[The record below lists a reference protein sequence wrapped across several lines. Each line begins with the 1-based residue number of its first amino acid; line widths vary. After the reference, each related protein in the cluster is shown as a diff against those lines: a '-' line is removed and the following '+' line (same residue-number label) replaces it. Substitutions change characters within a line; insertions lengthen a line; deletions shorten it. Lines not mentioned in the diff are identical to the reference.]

1 MAPKKKE
8 AAKGKGKAV
17 DADAAGKADAVDD
30 IADEGFKKSLR
41 MEIRSLV
48 AEIEKQEN
56 FTGLYNDERLRINYF
71 WLVAKKELE
80 DKQAE
85 LRNKER
91 EFQDL
96 NEKHEI
102 TIKIMKQKLKHLIF
116 QNLDKLTALKKEQQ
130 ITLKNE
136 EDDHRIQQR
145 ELKQD
150 VRSLKVAQKEQEVRQ
165 TEYKNALTRT
175 YGDQASGIRR
185 EYERIFNEI

>member
-1 MAPKKKE
+1 MAPKKD
-8 AAKGKGKAV
+8 AKKDAKKTV

-30 IADEGFKKSLR
+30 IADEGYKKSLR

-91 EFQDL
+91 EF
-96 NEKHEI
+96 NELSRDFQR
-102 TIKIMKQKLKHLIF
+102 KQ
-116 QNLDKLTALKKEQQ
+116 
-130 ITLKNE
+130 
-136 EDDHRIQQR
+136 R
-145 ELKQD
+145 
-150 VRSLKVAQKEQEVRQ
+150 
-165 TEYKNALTRT
+165 
-175 YGDQASGIRR
+175 
-185 EYERIFNEI
+185 